1 MEQLSRRLHQMKPG
15 FLPGFSYCPGNRL
28 PSLSATMNTLA
39 PCCAAY
45 IAGLVDAD
53 GTITLTR
60 KHINENRHPVIS
72 ISNTDRCLL
81 KYVIE
86 NVGAGK
92 ITAKR
97 TVSKNHT
104 PSYVFA
110 IYNRQAMNL
119 IRQLKPYLRTYKAAR
134 AELILDK
141 CLTLTPRN
149 GKYSKKM
156 LWARKCFEDQVLAIK
171 PSNQAQ

>member
-1 MEQLSRRLHQMKPG
+1 M
-15 FLPGFSYCPGNRL
+15 N
-28 PSLSATMNTLA
+28 SLS

-53 GTITLTR
+53 GTISLTR

-81 KYVIE
+81 EYVME
-86 NVGAGK
+86 NVGGGK

-97 TVSKNHT
+97 TVSKNHK
-104 PSYVFA
+104 PSFVFA
-110 IYNRQAMNL
+110 IYNRQAIDL
-119 IRQLKPYLRTYKAAR
+119 IRHLLPFLRTYKAAR
-134 AELILDK
+134 AELILND
-141 CLTLTPRN
+141 CLSLTPRN
-149 GKYSKKM
+149 GKYSKEM
-156 LWARKCFEDQVLAIK
+156 LLARKCFEERVLAIK